1 MEKRLQ
7 LQQELEEILGTDN
20 VYFQPPENVK
30 LKYPCIVY
38 KKAAPRTQHA
48 DDHVYTYT
56 QRYDVTVI
64 YDDPDMDISKRLVL
78 HFPMCSLDRSYDAD
92 NLYHDAITLYY

>member
-7 LQQELEEILGTDN
+7 LQSELEEILGTDN

-30 LKYPCIVY
+30 LTYPCIIY
-38 KKAAPRTQHA
+38 AKAAPRLQHA
-48 DDHVYTYT
+48 DDHVYRYT

-64 YDDPDMDISKRLVL
+64 YDDPDMELSKNLVL
-78 HFPMCSLDRSYDAD
+78 HFTKCSLDRSYTSD
-92 NLYHDAITLYY
+92 NLYHDAITLYF

>member
-30 LKYPCIVY
+30 LSYPCIIYAKASPRLQRADNRVY
-38 KKAAPRTQHA
+38 R
-48 DDHVYTYT
+48 YT

-64 YDDPDMDISKRLVL
+64 YDDPDMDLSQRLVS
-78 HFPMCSLDRSYDAD
+78 HFPMCTLDRPYKAD
-92 NLYHDAITLYY
+92 NLYHDSITLYY